1 MSTIHAHYYDVIPN
15 LVNTPLSVKLSLNI
29 LQQARTV
36 QRGYIAG
43 TGDGIVT
50 VRGQAAKRE
59 VLLMDVNSPDYNFVG
74 RVWSLNNGHY
84 MFTDLDP
91 NKEYLVMARDYNK
104 EYEPFAYDYVKP
116 ATDIT
121 PDEQQAL
128 RESW

>member
-1 MSTIHAHYYDVIPN
+1 MTIYAHKLDILPN
-15 LVNTPLSVKLSLNI
+15 ARQNSNSQPINLDFISR
-29 LQQARTV
+29 QQKFD
-36 QRGYIAG
+36 GYIAG

-59 VLLMDVNSPDYNFVG
+59 VLLMDANSPDYNFVG